1 MGEMGL
7 LGMQIPEAYGG
18 AGMKFHDYVIA
29 LEEVAHADAS
39 IGLTM
44 ASHNSLCTGH
54 IYLAANEAQKQK
66 YLPRLA
72 SGKALGALGPDRA
85 RLGLGRGRGA
95 HARRAQGRDR
105 WVINGT
111 KTFITQGSV
120 GEIYVILA
128 STSPEKKAKGLT
140 AFIVERGTPGFR
152 TGKRI
157 EKMGLH
163 ASDTTELVLEE
174 VEVADEQRLGD
185 IDQGFFDT
193 LKILDKGRIGIGAWS
208 IGIGRAAFEAA
219 RRYAKER
226 VQFDKPIAEFQAIQ
240 HMLADMATELDAARL
255 LVWRAALDAGP
266 GAAHDRASRRS
277 PSTTPRA
284 PPCAPATPPCRSTAA
299 TATRASSTSS
309 ATCATPSWPRSA
321 RGPTRSRRW
330 SSRASCCGRRQ
341 RAASSGSR
349 WSGAARSTIAR
360 LRAGDLGAA
369 AAADARARRRP
380 ARRAGGAAG
389 DLPPRRARRSSSA
402 SRARPGVGKST
413 LVDALIG
420 ASRARGERVAVVAV
434 DPVQPVLGRR
444 AAGRSGAHAA
454 PRHSTTA
461 CSSARSRRAG
471 SRAGCRARRPRRW
484 RCSTRP
490 ASR

>member
-1 MGEMGL
+1 MIDFELSEDQRVLQASVREMCERLIIPNARRWDKEEKFPHEIVAPMGEMGL

-72 SGKALGALGPDRA
+72 SGKALGAWGLTEPGSGSDAGAARTRA
-85 RLGLGRGRGA
+85 VRKGA
-95 HARRAQGRDR
+95 K
-105 WVINGT
+105 WVISGT

-120 GEIYVILA
+120 AEIYVILA
-128 STSPEKKAKGLT
+128 STSPDKKAKGLT

-174 VEVADEQRLGD
+174 VEVGDEQRLGE

-208 IGIGRAAFEAA
+208 IGIGRAAFQAA
-219 RRYAKER
+219 LRYAKER
-226 VQFDKPIAEFQAIQ
+226 VQFEKPIAEFQAIQ

-255 LVWRAALDAGP
+255 LVWRAAWMQDQ
-266 GAAHDRASRRS
+266 RRK
-277 PSTTPRA
+277 TTA
-284 PPCAPATPPCRSTAA
+284 E
-299 TATRASSTSS
+299 SSI
-309 ATCATPSWPRSA
+309 AKYY
-321 RGPTRSRRW
+321 
-330 SSRASCCGRRQ
+330 
-341 RAASSGSR
+341 
-349 WSGAARSTIAR
+349 AARATMRACNSAVQIHGGYGYTREFDVERYLRDAKLAEIGEGTNEVQKMVIAR
-360 LRAGDLGAA
+360 ELLRQAA
-369 AAADARARRRP
+369 EAA
-380 ARRAGGAAG
+380 
-389 DLPPRRARRSSSA
+389 
-402 SRARPGVGKST
+402 
-413 LVDALIG
+413 
-420 ASRARGERVAVVAV
+420 
-434 DPVQPVLGRR
+434 
-444 AAGRSGAHAA
+444 
-454 PRHSTTA
+454 
-461 CSSARSRRAG
+461 
-471 SRAGCRARRPRRW
+471 
-484 RCSTRP
+484 
-490 ASR
+490 

>member
-1 MGEMGL
+1 MIDFELSEDQRVLQASVREMCERLIIPNARRWDQEERFPHEIVAPLGEMGL

-29 LEEVAHADAS
+29 LEEVARADAS

-72 SGKALGALGPDRA
+72 SGKALGAWGLTEPGSGSDAGAARTRA
-85 RLGLGRGRGA
+85 VRKG
-95 HARRAQGRDR
+95 DK
-105 WVINGT
+105 WSITGT

-120 GEIYVILA
+120 AEIYVVLA
-128 STSPEKKAKGLT
+128 STSPDKKAKGLT
-140 AFIVERGTPGFR
+140 AFIIERGTPGFR

-174 VEVADEQRLGD
+174 VEVGDEQRLGE

-226 VQFDKPIAEFQAIQ
+226 VQFEKPIAEFQAIQ

-255 LVWRAALDAGP
+255 LVWRAAWMQDQ
-266 GAAHDRASRRS
+266 RRK
-277 PSTTPRA
+277 TTA
-284 PPCAPATPPCRSTAA
+284 E
-299 TATRASSTSS
+299 SSI
-309 ATCATPSWPRSA
+309 AKYY
-321 RGPTRSRRW
+321 
-330 SSRASCCGRRQ
+330 
-341 RAASSGSR
+341 
-349 WSGAARSTIAR
+349 AARATMRACNAAVQIHGGYGYTREFDVERYLRDAKLAEIGEGTNEVQKMVIAR
-360 LRAGDLGAA
+360 ELLR
-369 AAADARARRRP
+369 
-380 ARRAGGAAG
+380 
-389 DLPPRRARRSSSA
+389 
-402 SRARPGVGKST
+402 
-413 LVDALIG
+413 
-420 ASRARGERVAVVAV
+420 
-434 DPVQPVLGRR
+434 
-444 AAGRSGAHAA
+444 HAA
-454 PRHSTTA
+454 ETA
-461 CSSARSRRAG
+461 
-471 SRAGCRARRPRRW
+471 
-484 RCSTRP
+484 
-490 ASR
+490 

>member
-1 MGEMGL
+1 MIDFELSEDQRVLQASVREMCERLIIPNARRWDAEEKFPHEIVAPMGEMGL

-72 SGKALGALGPDRA
+72 SGKSLGAWGLTEPGSGSDAGAARTRA
-85 RLGLGRGRGA
+85 VRKSGSPTK
-95 HARRAQGRDR
+95 
-105 WVINGT
+105 WVISGT

-120 GEIYVILA
+120 GEIFVILA

-174 VEVADEQRLGD
+174 VEVGDEQRLGE

-208 IGIGRAAFEAA
+208 IGIGRAAFQAA
-219 RRYAKER
+219 LRYAKER
-226 VQFDKPIAEFQAIQ
+226 VQFEKPIAEFQAIQ

-255 LVWRAALDAGP
+255 LVWRAAWMQDQG
-266 GAAHDRASRRS
+266 RK
-277 PSTTPRA
+277 TTA
-284 PPCAPATPPCRSTAA
+284 E
-299 TATRASSTSS
+299 SSI
-309 ATCATPSWPRSA
+309 AKYY
-321 RGPTRSRRW
+321 
-330 SSRASCCGRRQ
+330 
-341 RAASSGSR
+341 
-349 WSGAARSTIAR
+349 AARATMRACNSAVQIHGGYGYTREFDVERYLRDAKLAEIGEGTNEVQKMVIAR
-360 LRAGDLGAA
+360 ELLRQAA
-369 AAADARARRRP
+369 EAA
-380 ARRAGGAAG
+380 
-389 DLPPRRARRSSSA
+389 
-402 SRARPGVGKST
+402 
-413 LVDALIG
+413 
-420 ASRARGERVAVVAV
+420 
-434 DPVQPVLGRR
+434 
-444 AAGRSGAHAA
+444 
-454 PRHSTTA
+454 
-461 CSSARSRRAG
+461 
-471 SRAGCRARRPRRW
+471 
-484 RCSTRP
+484 
-490 ASR
+490 

>member
-1 MGEMGL
+1 MIDFELSEDQRVLQASVREMCERLIVPNARRWDEEEKFPHEIVPALGEMGL

-29 LEEVAHADAS
+29 LEEVARADAS

-72 SGKALGALGPDRA
+72 SGKSLGAWGLTEPGSGSDAGAARTRA
-85 RLGLGRGRGA
+85 VRKG
-95 HARRAQGRDR
+95 DR
-105 WVINGT
+105 WVITGT

-120 GEIYVILA
+120 AEIYVVLA

-140 AFIVERGTPGFR
+140 AFIVEKGTPGFR

-174 VEVADEQRLGD
+174 VEVGDEQRLGE

-255 LVWRAALDAGP
+255 LVWRAAWMQDQK
-266 GAAHDRASRRS
+266 RK
-277 PSTTPRA
+277 TTA
-284 PPCAPATPPCRSTAA
+284 E
-299 TATRASSTSS
+299 SSI
-309 ATCATPSWPRSA
+309 AKYY
-321 RGPTRSRRW
+321 
-330 SSRASCCGRRQ
+330 
-341 RAASSGSR
+341 
-349 WSGAARSTIAR
+349 AARATMRACNAAVQIHGGYGYTREFDVERYLRDAKLAEIGEGTNEVQKMVIAR
-360 LRAGDLGAA
+360 ELLRQAA
-369 AAADARARRRP
+369 E
-380 ARRAGGAAG
+380 
-389 DLPPRRARRSSSA
+389 A
-402 SRARPGVGKST
+402 S
-413 LVDALIG
+413 
-420 ASRARGERVAVVAV
+420 
-434 DPVQPVLGRR
+434 
-444 AAGRSGAHAA
+444 
-454 PRHSTTA
+454 
-461 CSSARSRRAG
+461 
-471 SRAGCRARRPRRW
+471 
-484 RCSTRP
+484 
-490 ASR
+490 

>member
-1 MGEMGL
+1 MIDFELSEDQRVLQASVREMCERLIIPNARRWDQEERFPHEIVAPLGEMGL

-29 LEEVAHADAS
+29 LEEVARADAS

-72 SGKALGALGPDRA
+72 SGKALGAWGLTEPGSGSDAGAARTRA
-85 RLGLGRGRGA
+85 VRKSGGSGNTGTS
-95 HARRAQGRDR
+95 DK
-105 WVINGT
+105 WVISGT

-120 GEIYVILA
+120 AEIYVVLA

-140 AFIVERGTPGFR
+140 AFIIERGTPGFR

-174 VEVADEQRLGD
+174 VEVGDEQRLGE

-208 IGIGRAAFEAA
+208 VGIGRAAFEAA

-226 VQFDKPIAEFQAIQ
+226 VQFEKPIAEFQAIQ

-255 LVWRAALDAGP
+255 LVWRAAWMQDQ
-266 GAAHDRASRRS
+266 RRK
-277 PSTTPRA
+277 TTA
-284 PPCAPATPPCRSTAA
+284 E
-299 TATRASSTSS
+299 SSI
-309 ATCATPSWPRSA
+309 AKYY
-321 RGPTRSRRW
+321 
-330 SSRASCCGRRQ
+330 
-341 RAASSGSR
+341 
-349 WSGAARSTIAR
+349 AARATMRACNAAVQIHGGYGYTREFPVERYLRDAKLCEIGEGTSEVQRSIIAR
-360 LRAGDLGAA
+360 EVLK
-369 AAADARARRRP
+369 
-380 ARRAGGAAG
+380 
-389 DLPPRRARRSSSA
+389 A
-402 SRARPGVGKST
+402 S
-413 LVDALIG
+413 
-420 ASRARGERVAVVAV
+420 
-434 DPVQPVLGRR
+434 
-444 AAGRSGAHAA
+444 
-454 PRHSTTA
+454 
-461 CSSARSRRAG
+461 
-471 SRAGCRARRPRRW
+471 
-484 RCSTRP
+484 
-490 ASR
+490 